1 MHNIICIFNH
11 KKTKKFIEFYF
22 FIIKMIIKSALRSC
36 GFACMSRDTQTF
48 IFSLKLV
55 PCIFFC
61 NFCELI
67 KKVECIAPMTQKLI
81 VISWYFLRWVKQ
93 FNRVWTLNLKQ
104 ITNTYSLKLQC
115 KHFAKLVDDSYCKLV
130 CIWHMI
136 KYATGHDQDQS
147 FF

>member
-1 MHNIICIFNH
+1 MHNICIFNH
-11 KKTKKFIEFYF
+11 KKTKKFVYRSLF
-22 FIIKMIIKSALRSC
+22 FIIKMMIKSALYGC
-36 GFACMSRDTQTF
+36 GFACMSWDTQTF

-81 VISWYFLRWVKQ
+81 VISWYFLRWVEQ
-93 FNRVWTLNLKQ
+93 FNRDWTLNLKQ
-104 ITNTYSLKLQC
+104 ITNTYSFKLQC
-115 KHFAKLVDDSYCKLV
+115 KHFAKFVDDFYCKIM

-136 KYATGHDQDQS
+136 M
-147 FF
+147 